1 LEPKGQTKPKYVK
14 NFILLIIVF
23 VPFLSFAQEDGIG
36 LRLGEPL
43 SITYKKFLDDNIA
56 IEGMFGA
63 AGANSAQYYQ
73 RSFENNRPSA
83 NAFYAS
89 HSTSNILSFNLRGA
103 YHEDITDDLNIDQGY
118 ILGYFGVGAQ
128 LRTAQVDYAFTDSSI
143 NPNAVFR
150 ETRSNIDF
158 GPEVFGGAEYYFD
171 ELPMSVFAEL
181 GLFMELL
188 DRFGHLR
195 FQGGIGVRY
204 IF

>member
-1 LEPKGQTKPKYVK
+1 MP
-14 NFILLIIVF
+14 LL
-23 VPFLSFAQEDGIG
+23 SWAQEDGIG
-36 LRLGEPL
+36 IRLGEPL

-83 NAFYAS
+83 NAFYTA
-89 HSTSNILSFNLRGA
+89 HSTSNILSFNVRGA

-150 ETRSNIDF
+150 ETRTNIDF

-171 ELPMSVFAEL
+171 ELPMSVFAEI